1 MGGQD
6 AMQARNLEV
15 GKAIK
20 PRLFVKLIF
29 LEGSYNG
36 RSDGYCWRTSRR
48 LGRKALTIAGV
59 KTVLRMWKDLKM
71 RDEV

>member
-20 PRLFVKLIF
+20 PRLFVKLIL
-29 LEGSYNG
+29 LEGSCNG
-36 RSDGYCWRTSRR
+36 RSDG
-48 LGRKALTIAGV
+48 
-59 KTVLRMWKDLKM
+59 DFFE
-71 RDEV
+71 DESAIGA